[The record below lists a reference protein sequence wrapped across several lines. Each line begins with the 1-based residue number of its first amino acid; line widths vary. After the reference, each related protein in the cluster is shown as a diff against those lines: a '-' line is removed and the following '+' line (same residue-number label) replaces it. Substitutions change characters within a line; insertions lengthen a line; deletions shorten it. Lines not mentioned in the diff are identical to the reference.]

1 MNAACAES
9 SSSPGSRDEAILS
22 RIVNGWKRFIHPLF
36 EEQFRRPSSR
46 AGWNRRRAV
55 IYLPG
60 REVLEGSLPRAGLGV
75 GSGLGRD
82 ALKLGCSPSGNFARG
97 PRGLRR
103 LSNWSRTM
111 KWNVVSADSIS
122 PLELAVRFED
132 GTEGNVRFES
142 SPLSSRHEAL
152 KNPEVFQ
159 QARVESGELTW
170 PGEPDLAPDAI
181 CREIK
186 RPGEWRLR

>member
-1 MNAACAES
+1 
-9 SSSPGSRDEAILS
+9 
-22 RIVNGWKRFIHPLF
+22 
-36 EEQFRRPSSR
+36 
-46 AGWNRRRAV
+46 
-55 IYLPG
+55 
-60 REVLEGSLPRAGLGV
+60 
-75 GSGLGRD
+75 
-82 ALKLGCSPSGNFARG
+82 
-97 PRGLRR
+97 
-103 LSNWSRTM
+103 M
-111 KWNVVSADSIS
+111 KWNIVSVDSIS

-132 GTEGNVRFES
+132 GMEGNVRFES
-142 SPLSSRHEAL
+142 SHLSSRNEAL